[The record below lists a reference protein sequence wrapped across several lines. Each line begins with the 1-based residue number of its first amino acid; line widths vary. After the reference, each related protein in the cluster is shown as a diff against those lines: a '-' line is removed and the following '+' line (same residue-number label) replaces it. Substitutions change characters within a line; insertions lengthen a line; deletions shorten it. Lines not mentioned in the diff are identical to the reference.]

1 MITYAEVIQNIMQKD
16 DYQAVLDNLVSTLSS
31 WEENYTPEMLQCN
44 LIFFTELIQIFS
56 NISGTQGDERRE
68 YLENLQQTIG
78 EHIENMKKGIF
89 HD

>member
-1 MITYAEVIQNIMQKD
+1 MKTYAEIINDVMKRD
-16 DYQAVLDNLVSTLSS
+16 DYYVVLDNLVNTLSN
-31 WEENYTPEMLQCN
+31 WEENYMAEMLQCN
-44 LIFFTELIQIFS
+44 LEFFNELIQI
-56 NISGTQGDERRE
+56 ISGIAGTQDRERRE